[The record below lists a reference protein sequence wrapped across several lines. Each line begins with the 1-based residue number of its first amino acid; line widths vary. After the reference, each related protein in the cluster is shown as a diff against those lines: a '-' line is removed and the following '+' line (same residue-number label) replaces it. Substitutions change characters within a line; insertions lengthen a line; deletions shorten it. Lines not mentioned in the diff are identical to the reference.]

1 MGRRVTRASA
11 KQAARGLPEEL
22 EDEVDKCTCTQEVSK
37 NANGCVGIA
46 ADRGSCAVHKQR
58 DYVPL
63 ESDGEEDSS
72 EDGDEVLGLNS
83 EDEEE
88 SEEDGS
94 DEESGEEEEED
105 VPPTESKSMHK
116 LARAERAMRERVL
129 REQAGMSDEESEEEE
144 EGQEA
149 QDWGK
154 GKGLYYGADN
164 QDIELTDDEEA
175 PQEEEEEA
183 LRIQRERAAMLRPED
198 FEEEEGSSSEDEEPM
213 TLGQKAAV
221 NLRKKGS
228 KQTNGHVEQE
238 TIAKDKSGL
247 TDQEKLSIVMSDAP
261 ELVGLLGELKKGL
274 EQVRERIHP
283 VIEKVKVGALATR
296 EGMSYLEAK
305 NLLMLSYC
313 TNIVF
318 YLLLKSEGK
327 SVRDHPV
334 MQRLV
339 QIRAYLEKIRPIDK
353 KMQYQIEKLL
363 KLSTADLS
371 KAEAEKE
378 KAEDPLQFRPN
389 PEALLSKMEEA
400 EAEEGAVYRPPKIT
414 PMAFEDQVEKK
425 KRKEEKRLRDS
436 KVQAARSNMI
446 RELAAELED
455 RPEEHRTELAELDET
470 GEGRRQKQFLNERAK
485 AEEEL
490 FVRVPLNKEERKRL
504 KAQKRSGLSTRF
516 EDFRDDVADI
526 VASTK
531 SLDGPSDEGGSKR
544 KRLSTLVRDADPFSS
559 TKKKRP
565 ASGEAD
571 LPLKDS
577 LGQRRLKY
585 ESRIAH
591 PHVEEVEEP
600 VERVEDET
608 YQAAKSA
615 LHSKQAAKKE
625 TYGYKE
631 MTSVPRVEERAEGKR
646 KTTYEIEKNRGL
658 TPHRKRDF
666 KNPRKKHRLQHQKA
680 LVRRRGQVQ
689 DVRSSE
695 GPYGGES
702 TGIKRNVSKSVRL

>member
-1 MGRRVTRASA
+1 M
-11 KQAARGLPEEL
+11 
-22 EDEVDKCTCTQEVSK
+22 
-37 NANGCVGIA
+37 
-46 ADRGSCAVHKQR
+46 
-58 DYVPL
+58 PL
-63 ESDGEEDSS
+63 ESDGDEASSDDGEE
-72 EDGDEVLGLNS
+72 VMGLS
-83 EDEEE
+83 
-88 SEEDGS
+88 
-94 DEESGEEEEED
+94 SGEEEVGSEEGESDDDSQEED
-105 VPPTESKSMHK
+105 DSPNTSKSMQK
-116 LARAERAMRERVL
+116 LLRAERAMRDKVM
-129 REQAGMSDEESEEEE
+129 REQAGLSDEESEEEE
-144 EGQEA
+144 EEEPEA
-149 QDWGK
+149 RDWGK

-183 LRIQRERAAMLRPED
+183 LRIQRERAATLRPED
-198 FEEEEGSSSEDEEPM
+198 FEAEEEGPSSEEDEPL
-213 TLGQKAAV
+213 TLGQKVAA
-221 NLRKKGS
+221 NSRRKEG
-228 KQTNGHVEQE
+228 KQTNGHIEQE
-238 TIAKDKSGL
+238 TIVKDKSGM
-247 TDQEKLSIVMSDAP
+247 TEDEKLSIVMSDAP
-261 ELVGLLGELKKGL
+261 ELVGLLGDLKKGL
-274 EQVRERIHP
+274 EQVRERIQP

-363 KLSTADLS
+363 KLSSADLA
-371 KAEAEKE
+371 KAEEQEE
-378 KAEDPLQFRPN
+378 KAKDPLQFRPN
-389 PEALLSKMEEA
+389 PEALVPKVEEA
-400 EAEEGAVYRPPKIT
+400 EAEGDAVYRPPKIT
-414 PMAFEDQVEKK
+414 PMAFEDQVDKK
-425 KRKEEKRLRDS
+425 KRKEEKRLRES
-436 KVQAARSNMI
+436 KVQAARSSMI

-531 SLDGPSDEGGSKR
+531 SLDDEGGKR
-544 KRLSTLVRDADPFSS
+544 KRLSALVRDADPFSS
-559 TKKKRP
+559 TKKQRA
-565 ASGEAD
+565 ASGESD

-585 ESRIAH
+585 ESRISYPPA
-591 PHVEEVEEP
+591 EEVEEEP
-600 VERVEDET
+600 LERVEDET

-615 LHSKQAAKKE
+615 LESKQAAKKSL
-625 TYGYKE
+625 YGYKE
-631 MTSVPRVEERAEGKR
+631 MSAVPRTDERASGKR
-646 KTTYEIEKNRGL
+646 KTSYEIEKNRGL

-689 DVRSSE
+689 DVRSSD